1 MSTQGPDGKGR
12 DLWTRLGKTI
22 RAGAE
27 TIVQETKDIT
37 QIGKL
42 RLDLMR
48 LENERGRKFEDVGRS
63 AHTLYKTGATMPP
76 ELYELLQAVDE
87 TESRI
92 EEKKQE
98 IDKVRSENDAEA
110 QKAQETV
117 EGQVFSEVG
126 STEDVVE
133 NKIFCRHCGS
143 QLNPG
148 DNFCPRCGTKL

>member
-1 MSTQGPDGKGR
+1 MSTQGSDGKGK

-37 QIGKL
+37 KIGKL
-42 RLDLMR
+42 RLDLMS

-87 TESRI
+87 TENRI
-92 EEKKQE
+92 EAKKQE
-98 IDKVRSENDAEA
+98 IDQVRSENDAEA
-110 QKAQETV
+110 QKAQETADG
-117 EGQVFSEVG
+117 EAFTEVG
-126 STEDVVE
+126 GTEGVVE
-133 NKIFCRHCGS
+133 NRLFCRQCGS

-148 DNFCPRCGTKL
+148 DNFCSRCGTKL